1 MSNYTEQELSVF
13 KYLFS
18 LQESGLT
25 NMFGASSYIKK
36 TFTDLSLSEC
46 ETLLKKWMENYKTIK
61 KELNKKI

>member
-1 MSNYTEQELSVF
+1 MSNYTEQELRVF

-46 ETLLKKWMENYKTIK
+46 DTLLAKWMEHYQPIK
-61 KELNKKI
+61 KELN